1 MKLNNKNIV
10 FIGMPSAGKSYWGRK
25 LSKKYNINFID
36 GDIIIEKIYGKKLGD
51 ILKDL
56 GEKGFCEY
64 EETVLCN
71 LSCRNTIISPGGS
84 VIYSDKI
91 MKHFRKINS
100 IIIYLFVDIQTLRER
115 LGDLK
120 KRGVVIKPGM
130 TFQDLFYERN
140 ALYHKYCDI
149 MVDCRKKTKQEI
161 FKELSTIIFN
171 KTKSKL

>member
-1 MKLNNKNIV
+1 
-10 FIGMPSAGKSYWGRK
+10 
-25 LSKKYNINFID
+25 
-36 GDIIIEKIYGKKLGD
+36 
-51 ILKDL
+51 
-56 GEKGFCEY
+56 
-64 EETVLCN
+64 
-71 LSCRNTIISPGGS
+71 
-84 VIYSDKI
+84 

-130 TFQDLFYERN
+130 TFQDLFDERN

-171 KTKSKL
+171 ETKSKL